1 MKIVLFDTILE
12 RHLCESLQRA
22 FTELGHEVIYTDL
35 ILHGHS
41 MISDPKHIEVME
53 AAIEKYIDSSVDL
66 VISFRPMNLN
76 KALLAKIKKHAAIAI
91 WLSDDPVLYK
101 TCYGE
106 VVDEYDI
113 ILHCGSERVLSFY
126 KDKGH
131 KAGVNFPFWTDN
143 IALPNVYAPEYS
155 TTDGIFLGNMHGAV
169 RHKRYKEI
177 AGLDCNIKI
186 FGLLDSDFNGMH
198 GGNIRDGYININKI
212 SEQLQLAKFGI
223 SIPQYFESYIGLDE
237 YYFDGLE
244 NLGYFQFP
252 SRVIQYAASGLPIV
266 ALGEDDMKEV
276 FPEIEIKKDID
287 SLKPYIRQIINDYD
301 FAKNQSELITKRFL
315 KDYSARSR
323 ALFLLDLMNK
333 QNMILSADCHTRA
346 TAFTSY

>member
-41 MISDPKHIEVME
+41 MISDPKHIEIME

-76 KALLAKIKKHAAIAI
+76 KVLLAKIKQHATTAI

-113 ILHCGSERVLSFY
+113 ILHCGSERVLKFY
-126 KDKGH
+126 KNKGH
-131 KAGVNFPFWTDN
+131 KTGVNFPFWSDN

-198 GGNIRDGYININKI
+198 GGNIKDGYININKI
-212 SEQLQLAKFGI
+212 SDQLRLAKFGI

-237 YYFDGLE
+237 YYFDGLDK
-244 NLGYFQFP
+244 LGYFQFP

-266 ALGEDDMKEV
+266 ALGEGDMKEV
-276 FPEIEIKKDID
+276 FPEIEIKKTVNE
-287 SLKPYIRQIINDYD
+287 LKPYINNLVNDFD
-301 FAKNQSELITKRFL
+301 FAMEASRAITARFD
-315 KDYSARSR
+315 KDYSAKSR
-323 ALFLLDLMNK
+323 ALFLIDIMK
-333 QNMILSADCHTRA
+333 RPDIILNENTHSRA
-346 TAFTSY
+346 TAFTKY

>member
-22 FTELGHEVIYTDL
+22 FTELGHDVVYTDL

-41 MISDPKHIEVME
+41 MISDPKHIEIME
-53 AAIEKYIDSSVDL
+53 KAIEKYIDSSVDL

-76 KALLAKIKKHAAIAI
+76 KALLAKIKQHATVAI

-101 TCYGE
+101 TCYGA

-113 ILHCGSERVLSFY
+113 ILHCGSERVLKFY
-126 KDKGH
+126 KKNGH

-198 GGNIRDGYININKI
+198 GGNIRDGYINIGKI
-212 SEQLQLAKFGI
+212 SDQLKLAKFGI

-237 YYFDGLE
+237 YYFNGLE
-244 NLGYFQFP
+244 SLGYFQFP

-276 FPEIEIKKDID
+276 FPEIEIKKSID
-287 SLKPYIRQIINDYD
+287 ELKPYIKNITNDYS
-301 FAKNQSELITKRFL
+301 FALEQSSLITKRFL
-315 KDYSARSR
+315 KDYSATSR
-323 ALFLLDLMNK
+323 ALFLLDIMSNSDR
-333 QNMILSADCHTRA
+333 ILSEDCHTRSI
-346 TAFTSY
+346 AFTSY

>member
-12 RHLCESLQRA
+12 RHLCESLHRA

-53 AAIEKYIDSSVDL
+53 AAIEKFIDNSVDL

-76 KALLAKIKKHAAIAI
+76 KALLTKIKKHAAIAI

-143 IALPNVYAPEYS
+143 VALPNVYAPEYS

-198 GGNIRDGYININKI
+198 GGNIRDGYINIHKI

-244 NLGYFQFP
+244 TLGYFQFP

-276 FPEIEIKKDID
+276 FPEIEIKKKID
-287 SLKPYIRQIINDYD
+287 DLKPYINNLVNDFD
-301 FAKNQSELITKRFL
+301 FAMEASRAITARFK
-315 KDYSARSR
+315 KDYSAKSR
-323 ALFLLDLMNK
+323 ALFLLDIMKRPNV
-333 QNMILSADCHTRA
+333 ILNESPYSRA
-346 TAFTSY
+346 TAFTKY